1 VNSGGDFTFT
11 LDKQYFPYAVQG
23 STVSID
29 AVTLYAQ
36 EGDQIASV
44 TPAAYA
50 TQAQLQAVSTSLNAG
65 QVSLTFPA
73 DPTVMVPDQAQQV
86 FLVVQYHFGAH

>member
-1 VNSGGDFTFT
+1 VNGGGDFTFT
-11 LDKQYFPYAVQG
+11 LDKQYLPYAVQG
-23 STVSID
+23 STAGID

-36 EGDQIASV
+36 SGSKVKSV

-50 TQAQLQAVSTSLNAG
+50 NQGQLQTVSTSLNAG

-73 DPTVMVPDQAQQV
+73 DPVILIPDQTQQV
-86 FLVVQYHFGAH
+86 FLILQYHFGTA